1 MEVVNN
7 KYVSTAITIGLG
19 LYAALLGPN
28 LPTFVKDLFKNTL
41 FRILVLF
48 LVVVRGNKDPKMA
61 IMIAIAFVLTLDYVY
76 VRDAKEAFES
86 MENGLEEGMED
97 SVEEGMEDSVEEG
110 MEDSVEEGMED
121 GLEEGMEDGLE
132 EGMEDG
138 LEEGMEDGL
147 EEGMEDGLE
156 EGMEDGLVEGMGRSR
171 SRRRRRRRGYGW

>member
-41 FRILVLF
+41 FRILILF

-61 IMIAIAFVLTLDYVY
+61 IMISVAFVLTLDYVY
-76 VRDAKEAFES
+76 VRDAKETFQRLEDS
-86 MENGLEEGMED
+86 VEEGMED

-121 GLEEGMEDGLE
+121 IEEGMEDSVE
-132 EGMEDG
+132 EGMEDSV
-138 LEEGMEDGL
+138 EEGMEDSV
-147 EEGMEDGLE
+147 EEGMEDTVE
-156 EGMEDGLVEGMGRSR
+156 EGMEDIEEGMEDSVEEGI
-171 SRRRRRRRGYGW
+171 

>member
-1 MEVVNN
+1 MDIVNN

-41 FRILVLF
+41 FRILILF

-61 IMIAIAFVLTLDYVY
+61 IMIAVAFVLTLDYVY

-86 MENGLEEGMED
+86 LEDSVEEGMED

-121 GLEEGMEDGLE
+121 SVEEGMEDSVE
-132 EGMEDG
+132 EGMEDSV
-138 LEEGMEDGL
+138 EEGMEDSV
-147 EEGMEDGLE
+147 EEGMEDS
-156 EGMEDGLVEGMGRSR
+156 VE
-171 SRRRRRRRGYGW
+171 